1 MDGNPVTGTF
11 AGGRGLRLQ
20 VRVARS
26 AVTIRG
32 YNVFIL
38 VSSFWIPNSVLEMRI
53 ITDPAKLKQ
62 FVSQV
67 PRPLVLVPTMGAL
80 HEGHLALVRRAR
92 KLARGTGTAA
102 ASVFVN
108 PTQFGPSEDLER
120 YPRPFERDSALL
132 KQNGC
137 NLIFAPE
144 ALDMYYPDRSVEI
157 VENALSQVLCGAS
170 RPGHFSS
177 VCTVVAKLFNLF
189 RPDVAI
195 FGAKDFQQ
203 FAIITRMV
211 RDLNFPIR
219 VEAHPTVRE
228 PDGLAMSSRN
238 VYLSAEEREQAPVI
252 QKVLQRAEKKV
263 REGRGSV
270 TGLVEWMR
278 TQIQQAPLAK
288 VEYAVAV
295 DPVNLQTVS
304 QLRPP
309 MLLAAA
315 VFFGD
320 TRLIDNR
327 LVE

>member
-1 MDGNPVTGTF
+1 
-11 AGGRGLRLQ
+11 
-20 VRVARS
+20 
-26 AVTIRG
+26 
-32 YNVFIL
+32 
-38 VSSFWIPNSVLEMRI
+38 
-53 ITDPAKLKQ
+53 
-62 FVSQV
+62 
-67 PRPLVLVPTMGAL
+67 
-80 HEGHLALVRRAR
+80 
-92 KLARGTGTAA
+92 
-102 ASVFVN
+102 
-108 PTQFGPSEDLER
+108 
-120 YPRPFERDSALL
+120 
-132 KQNGC
+132 
-137 NLIFAPE
+137 
-144 ALDMYYPDRSVEI
+144 
-157 VENALSQVLCGAS
+157 
-170 RPGHFSS
+170 
-177 VCTVVAKLFNLF
+177 
-189 RPDVAI
+189 
-195 FGAKDFQQ
+195 
-203 FAIITRMV
+203 MV

-270 TGLVEWMR
+270 TGLVEWMLN
-278 TQIQQAPLAK
+278 QIQQAPLAK

>member
-1 MDGNPVTGTF
+1 M
-11 AGGRGLRLQ
+11 R
-20 VRVARS
+20 
-26 AVTIRG
+26 TI
-32 YNVFIL
+32 I
-38 VSSFWIPNSVLEMRI
+38 
-53 ITDPAKLKQ
+53 DPAKLQ
-62 FVSQV
+62 QVVREV

-92 KLARGTGTAA
+92 KLAGSTGTAA
-102 ASVFVN
+102 ASIFVN
-108 PTQFGPSEDLER
+108 PIQFGSSEDLER
-120 YPRPFERDSALL
+120 YPRPFERDSAVLRH
-132 KQNGC
+132 NGC
-137 NLIFAPE
+137 DLLFAPE
-144 ALDMYYPDRSVEI
+144 APDMYHPDRSVEI
-157 VENALSQVLCGAS
+157 IETALSQVMCGAS
-170 RPGHFSS
+170 RPGHFSG

-189 RPDVAI
+189 RPDIAI

-203 FAIITRMV
+203 FAIISRMV

-219 VEAHPTVRE
+219 LEAHPTVRE

-238 VYLSAEEREQAPVI
+238 VYLNAEEREQAPII
-252 QKVLQRAEKKV
+252 QEVLQRAEKKV
-263 REGRGSV
+263 RAGRGSV

-278 TQIQQAPLAK
+278 TQIQQAPFAK
-288 VEYAVAV
+288 VDYVVAV

-304 QLRPP
+304 RLRPP